1 MNLPNE
7 VLQLITSLDANQTTI
22 RARDNRYEG
31 NQPLRFAADEVR
43 GDLRLFG
50 VNICRLAVD
59 AVAERMRVKRLEVT
73 ARGRDVSAVASKLW
87 RDSHL
92 DQLMQPLLVDAL
104 ALGSAYL
111 IVWADEAGNPI
122 ATPESAKHVAV
133 SRHPV
138 TGEVTGA
145 VKRWKS
151 LEPGGTI
158 ASEHV
163 AHYTPQAVTLYE
175 SVRGGEWQVVGEPLD
190 NPLGVVPVVPLLNL
204 NRIGDRRGWSVID
217 DLGDL
222 VDALSKVI
230 ADMLVASEDVARPR
244 RWATGVDLEE
254 GSDLDD
260 EEGFTADGPET
271 TSAGAGARAETV
283 SPFESGNRMFTV
295 ENEAAKFGQLP
306 GADLKG
312 YETAVNLLLQQIMSV
327 SALPAH
333 MMGVTSSNPASADAI
348 RSAEASLT
356 ARAEARITVLSY
368 YIEIAV
374 NLMVAIRLGVKP
386 AEVTTVIHWA
396 SAGTKSTAQEADAVT
411 KLHALGI
418 ITTAEAR
425 EMMGIDKL

>member
-1 MNLPNE
+1 MKLPNE
-7 VLQLITSLDANQTTI
+7 VERLITSLDANQHAI
-22 RARDNRYEG
+22 AARNNRYEG
-31 NQPLRFAADEVR
+31 KQPLRFAADEVR
-43 GDLRLFG
+43 GDLRLFN

-59 AVAERMRVKRLEVT
+59 AVAERMRVKRLEVSV
-73 ARGRDVSAVASKLW
+73 RGRDVSPVATELW
-87 RDSHL
+87 RSSHL

-111 IVWADEAGNPI
+111 IVWADESGTPV

-151 LEPGGTI
+151 LEPNGLV
-158 ASEHV
+158 ASEHI
-163 AHYTPQAVTLYE
+163 AHYTKTAVTLYE
-175 SVRGGEWQVVGEPLD
+175 SVRGGQWEVVGEPLD

-204 NRIGDRRGWSVID
+204 NRIGDQRGWSVVD

-254 GSDLDD
+254 DHELDED
-260 EEGFTADGPET
+260 DGFTADSPHDTPTGGDT
-271 TSAGAGARAETV
+271 RTDVV

-356 ARAEARITVLSY
+356 ARAEARISVLGY
-368 YIEIAV
+368 YIEKSV
-374 NLMVAIRLGVKP
+374 NLLVAIRLGVKP
-386 AEVTTVIHWA
+386 SEVSTVIHWA

-418 ITTAEAR
+418 ITTPEAR
-425 EMMGIDKL
+425 EMMGIDRL